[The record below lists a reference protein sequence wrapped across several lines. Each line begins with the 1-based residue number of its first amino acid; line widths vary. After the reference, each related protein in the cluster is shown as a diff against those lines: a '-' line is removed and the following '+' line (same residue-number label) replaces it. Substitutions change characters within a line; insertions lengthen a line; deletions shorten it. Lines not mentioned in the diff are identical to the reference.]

1 MKDLKVISPN
11 GDVINVTERAFELVY
26 SHQGYRVYTEPK
38 EEVQEPTV
46 QPEQEPEAKE
56 EKKNSRKVK
65 KVEE

>member
-1 MKDLKVISPN
+1 MKELKVISPN
-11 GDVINVTERAFELVY
+11 GDVMNVTERAFELVY
-26 SHQGYRVYTEPK
+26 MHQNYSLYTEPK
-38 EEVQEPTV
+38 VEVQKPTV